1 MDVADE
7 LDDMTGG
14 ELLDLVGDLAATQ
27 RRCEVE
33 ILRAALQHAYLN
45 NPDTLDPA
53 EAAKPGREK
62 ARRRGGEG
70 TPLVTDFAA
79 AELGARLGVSMY
91 SAWSLMA
98 DALDVCHRFPQLW
111 ARVEAGEVR
120 VYLARLVA
128 RKTRDLTLEQAAVV
142 DARVA
147 EYADGRL
154 PYSRFEA
161 LLDGLVAA
169 ADPEAT
175 AEAER
180 KAAEQ
185 QWARPTRRDPA
196 TDHGMWGFYIK
207 APARVVLAFDA
218 QLQRIA
224 DILGDLGDTDDV
236 EKRRVKA
243 LVILSQPD
251 QAARLFAAYQA
262 WADRPDD
269 PAGEP
274 PPDPDQPDAD
284 THPGPDSGPKPEIDW
299 KALLPHVVV
308 HLHAY
313 AGPEGDGVARVEG
326 VGPVTEAW
334 VKEHLSPQAMVTV
347 RPVLDIE
354 GLAPVDGYEIP
365 ERHRRAVRLMTPADI
380 FPYSS
385 SLTPDQIDHTE
396 PYRHGSR
403 AVGAG
408 QSRLGNYGPMS
419 TLHHRL
425 KTHGRWQVKQPF
437 PGIYLWRDPYGEIY
451 LVDHTGTRSLGRG
464 RAA

>member
-14 ELLDLVGDLAATQ
+14 ELLDHVGDLAATQ

-33 ILRAALQHAYLN
+33 IFRAALQHAYLN